1 MARIIPFRGILYN
14 KEKAGDLSSVVA
26 PPYDVISPQMR
37 EMLYEKT
44 PYNIVRIDFGKE
56 HPGDNEQ
63 ESCYTRAA
71 RLWKEWLRDGILI
84 RDERPAIY
92 LCRETYTVGGEVR
105 VRTGFI
111 AAVRLED
118 FDSGAIRPHEKTL
131 SGPKVDR
138 LNLLR
143 ATKANFN
150 PIFGLYTDPS
160 LHIERLLSETDAA
173 HPVSN
178 VEDEQGN
185 RHALF
190 RITDEDNIE
199 AVTQK
204 MAEQTLIIA
213 DGHHR
218 YETALAFRN
227 EQEARRTTHQS
238 PLTNHQS
245 PITNHQY
252 VMMYLTNLEHPG
264 LTVLPAHRLLHK
276 LPDFDETVLLAH
288 LKQFFEIRPA
298 STVQDLLDRMA
309 KVERESE
316 QNTFGLYFGHGDFL
330 LLTLTNRAGAVA
342 LMAKNT
348 SSAWQTLDVAIIHAI
363 LIRHL
368 LKMRPEVLRK
378 GSYIS
383 YAKDALRA
391 VEMVDQGQHQLALFL
406 NPTKVA
412 QVKAIAE
419 SGEVM
424 PQKSTYFY
432 PKLLTG
438 LVMREAMINE

>member
-14 KEKAGDLSSVVA
+14 KEKVGNLTSVVA
-26 PPYDVISPQMR
+26 PPYDVISPKAR

-63 ESCYTRAA
+63 ENCYTRAA

-84 RDERPAIY
+84 RDEQPAIY
-92 LCRETYTVGGEVR
+92 LCRETYTVDGEKR
-105 VRTGFI
+105 MRTGFI
-111 AAVRLED
+111 AAVRLEN

-143 ATKANFN
+143 ATKVNFN
-150 PIFGLYTDPS
+150 PIFGLYSDPS
-160 LHIERLLSETDAA
+160 LHIERLLSETNAA
-173 HPVSN
+173 QPVSD
-178 VEDEQGN
+178 VRDEQGN
-185 RHALF
+185 RHALL
-190 RITDEDNIE
+190 RITDEDLIE

-204 MAEQTLIIA
+204 MAQQTLIIA

-218 YETALAFRN
+218 YETALHFRN
-227 EQEARRTTHQS
+227 EQEAHRTNHHSPISTHQS
-238 PLTNHQS
+238 PL
-245 PITNHQY
+245 TNHQY

-264 LTVLPAHRLLHK
+264 LTVLPTHRLLHK
-276 LPDFDETVLLAH
+276 LPDFDEAVLRSH
-288 LKQFFEIRPA
+288 LKQFFEIRPVP
-298 STVQDLLDRMA
+298 TVRELLDRMA

-316 QNTFGLYFGHGDFL
+316 QNTFGLYLGHGDFL
-330 LLTLTNRAGAVA
+330 LLTLTDRAGAVA
-342 LMAKNT
+342 LMAENT

-383 YAKDALRA
+383 YAKDALQA
-391 VEMVDQGQHQLALFL
+391 VEMVDRGEHQLALFL
-406 NPTKVA
+406 NPTKVT

-438 LVMREAMINE
+438 LVMREAL

>member
-1 MARIIPFRGILYN
+1 MADIIPFRGILYN
-14 KEKAGDLSSVVA
+14 TEKAGDLSSVVA
-26 PPYDVISPQMR
+26 PPYDVISPEMR
-37 EMLYEKT
+37 EILYEKT

-63 ESCYTRAA
+63 ENCYTRAA
-71 RLWKEWLRDGILI
+71 QLWKKWLRDGILI
-84 RDERPAIY
+84 RDEKPAIY
-92 LCRETYTVGGEVR
+92 VCRETYTVGEKKR

-118 FDSGAIRPHEKTL
+118 FDSGAIRPHERTL
-131 SGPKVDR
+131 SGPKGDR

-143 ATKANFN
+143 ATKVNFN
-150 PIFGLYTDPS
+150 PIFGLYSDPS

-173 HPVSN
+173 HPISD

-185 RHALF
+185 HHALL
-190 RITDEDNIE
+190 RITDEDVIE
-199 AVTQK
+199 AVAQK
-204 MAEQTLIIA
+204 MAEQSLIIA

-218 YETALAFRN
+218 YETALTFRN
-227 EQEARRTTHQS
+227 EQEARGATHEVD
-238 PLTNHQS
+238 PPYN
-245 PITNHQY
+245 Y

-264 LTVLPAHRLLHK
+264 LTILPAHRLLHK
-276 LPDFDETVLLAH
+276 LPDFDEVVLLTH

-298 STVQDLLDRMA
+298 STVGELLDRMA
-309 KVERESE
+309 KVERKSE

-330 LLTLTNRAGAVA
+330 LLTLTDRAGAIA
-342 LMAKNT
+342 LMAENT
-348 SSAWQTLDVAIIHAI
+348 SPAWQTLDVAIIHAI

-383 YAKDALRA
+383 YATDALRA
-391 VEMVDQGQHQLALFL
+391 VKMVDRGEHQLALFL
-406 NPTKVA
+406 NPTKVR

-438 LVMREAMINE
+438 LVMREVSGE